1 MKNLPLDGIKVVDLS
16 AALTGP
22 FCTQLLADFGAEV
35 LKIEPP
41 GKGDM
46 LRAFGPPYLKGESP
60 YFLLTNRNKR
70 GITLDITKEKG
81 REILIRLAK
90 EADVF
95 IENYRPSVKKKLKI
109 DYDTLKEINPRLIY
123 CSISGFGQTG
133 PYAERAGFDPIA
145 QGMSGI
151 ASITGWKHTGP
162 VRVGVAIGD
171 SLGGI
176 FAAYGIL
183 MAIIERAR
191 SGQGQR
197 VETSLLEGL
206 ISVLGFQAAKY
217 FATGERPEPL
227 GNDHGMVSPYGTFK
241 TQDSFINIAAGN
253 QGMWER
259 LAEALGLGHLI
270 REERFRTV
278 PDRVTN
284 RSELGKLLEEK
295 LAEKTTKEWEKILNE
310 VGVANGPILHIDEV
324 FQDPQVLHQEML
336 LEMDHPTIGKIKNLG
351 FPAKLSR
358 TPATV
363 RLPPPL
369 LGQHTEE
376 LLKEL
381 GYGPREIENLRKE
394 KII

>member
-22 FCTQLLADFGAEV
+22 FCTQLLADFGADV

-81 REILIRLAK
+81 REILMRLAK
-90 EADVF
+90 DTDVF
-95 IENYRPSVKKKLKI
+95 IENYRPGVKKKLKI

-176 FAAYGIL
+176 FATYGIL
-183 MAIIERAR
+183 MAIIERER

-241 TQDSFINIAAGN
+241 TKDSFINIAAGN

-278 PDRVTN
+278 PARVTN

-295 LAEKTTKEWEKILNE
+295 LGEKTTKEWGEILNE

-336 LEMDHPTIGKIKNLG
+336 VEMDHPTIGKIKNIG
-351 FPAKLSR
+351 FPVKLSR
-358 TPATV
+358 TPAAV
-363 RLPPPL
+363 RRPPPL
-369 LGQHTEE
+369 LGQHTED

-381 GYGPREIENLRKE
+381 GYGPQEIETLRKE

>member
-1 MKNLPLDGIKVVDLS
+1 
-16 AALTGP
+16 
-22 FCTQLLADFGAEV
+22 
-35 LKIEPP
+35 
-41 GKGDM
+41 M

-81 REILIRLAK
+81 REILMRLAK
-90 EADVF
+90 DADVL
-95 IENYRPSVKKKLKI
+95 IENYRPIVKKKLKI

-123 CSISGFGQTG
+123 CSISGLGQTG
-133 PYAERAGFDPIA
+133 PYAERAVFDPIA

-206 ISVLGFQAAKY
+206 IAVLGFQAAKY
-217 FATGERPEPL
+217 FATGERPERQR
-227 GNDHGMVSPYGTFK
+227 NDHGMVSPYGMFTTK
-241 TQDSFINIAAGN
+241 DGYMNIAAGN

-259 LAEALGLGHLI
+259 LAKATGLDHLVRDPRFLTVAERVKN
-270 REERFRTV
+270 REQLT
-278 PDRVTN
+278 
-284 RSELGKLLEEK
+284 KYLEEK
-295 LAEKTTKEWEKILNE
+295 LAERSVKEWGEILDKAE
-310 VGVANGPILHIDEV
+310 VANGPILHIDEV
-324 FQDPQVLHQEML
+324 FQDPQVLHQKML
-336 LEMDHPTIGKIKNLG
+336 LEMDHPSIGMIKMLG
-351 FPAKLSR
+351 FPTKLSR
-358 TPATV
+358 TPAELK
-363 RLPPPL
+363 LPPPL

-376 LLKEL
+376 VLKEL
-381 GYGPREIENLRKE
+381 GYDSSEIESMK
-394 KII
+394 KDAVF

>member
-1 MKNLPLDGIKVVDLS
+1 MKKLPLDGIKVVDLS

-22 FCTQLLADFGAEV
+22 FCTQLLADFGADV

-90 EADVF
+90 DADVL
-95 IENYRPSVKKKLKI
+95 IENYRPSIKKKLKI

-133 PYAERAGFDPIA
+133 PYADRAGFDPIA

-176 FAAYGIL
+176 FATYGIL
-183 MAIIERAR
+183 MAIIERER

-206 ISVLGFQAAKY
+206 IAVLGFQAAKH

-241 TQDSFINIAAGN
+241 TKDGFINIAAGN

-259 LAEALGLGHLI
+259 LAKALGLEHLI
-270 REERFRTV
+270 DEKRFKTV

-295 LAEKTTKEWEKILNE
+295 LVNKNTKEWEEVLNK

-324 FQDPQVLHQEML
+324 FKDPQVLHQEML
-336 LEMDHPTIGKIKNLG
+336 LEMDHPTIGKIKTLG
-351 FPAKLSR
+351 FPTKLSR
-358 TPATV
+358 TPATL

-376 LLKEL
+376 VLREL
-381 GYGPREIENLRKE
+381 GYGSETIESLHKE
-394 KII
+394 GII

>member
-1 MKNLPLDGIKVVDLS
+1 MKKLPLEGIKVVDLS

-35 LKIEPP
+35 IKIEPP

-46 LRAFGPPYLKGESP
+46 LRAFGPPYLEGESP

-81 REILIRLAK
+81 REILLKLAK
-90 EADVF
+90 DADVL

-109 DYDTLKEINPRLIY
+109 DYDSLKEINPRLVY

-176 FAAYGIL
+176 FATYGIL
-183 MAIIERAR
+183 LAIIERER

-197 VETSLLEGL
+197 VETSLLESL

-217 FATGERPEPL
+217 FATGERPEAL

-241 TQDSFINIAAGN
+241 TKDGFINIAAGN

-259 LAEALGLGHLI
+259 LAKSLGLEPLI
-270 REERFRTV
+270 QEEKFRTV

-284 RSELGKLLEEK
+284 RLELSKFLEAK

-310 VGVANGPILHIDEV
+310 AGVANGPILHIDEV

-336 LEMDHPTIGKIKNLG
+336 LEMDHPTIGKIKTIG

-358 TPATV
+358 TPAAV

-376 LLKEL
+376 VLKEL
-381 GYGPREIENLRKE
+381 GYGPQEIEGLRRDG
-394 KII
+394 IT

>member
-70 GITLDITKEKG
+70 GITLDITKERG

-90 EADVF
+90 DADVF

-176 FAAYGIL
+176 FATYGIL
-183 MAIIERAR
+183 MAIIERER

-241 TQDSFINIAAGN
+241 TKDSFINIAAGN

-278 PDRVTN
+278 PNRVTN

-295 LAEKTTKEWEKILNE
+295 LGEKTTKEWGEILNE

-336 LEMDHPTIGKIKNLG
+336 VEMDHPTIGKIKNIG
-351 FPAKLSR
+351 FPVKLSR

-363 RLPPPL
+363 RRPPPL

-381 GYGPREIENLRKE
+381 GYGPQEIEALRKE

>member
-1 MKNLPLDGIKVVDLS
+1 MDKLPLDGIKIVDLS

-35 LKIEPP
+35 VKVEPP

-81 REILIRLAK
+81 RQILLKLAK
-90 EADVF
+90 DADVL

-109 DYDTLKEINPRLIY
+109 DYETLKELNPRLIY
-123 CSISGFGQTG
+123 ASISGFGQTG

-176 FAAYGIL
+176 FATYGIL
-183 MAIIERAR
+183 LAVIERER
-191 SGQGQR
+191 SGRGQR

-206 ISVLGFQAAKY
+206 ISVLGYQAAKY

-227 GNDHGMVSPYGTFK
+227 GNEHGMVSPYGTFK
-241 TQDSFINIAAGN
+241 TKDGYINIAAGN

-259 LAEALGLGHLI
+259 LAKALDLERLI
-270 REERFRTV
+270 GEKRFLTV

-284 RSELGKLLEEK
+284 RAELGKLLEEK
-295 LAEKTTKEWEKILNE
+295 LGEKATKEWEEILNE
-310 VGVANGPILHIDEV
+310 AGVANGPILHIDEV

-358 TPATV
+358 TPAVV
-363 RLPPPL
+363 RRSPPL

-376 LLKEL
+376 VLKEL
-381 GYGPREIENLRKE
+381 GYGPDEIEGLRRE
-394 KII
+394 GII